1 MSEPRPVIRN
11 DLFAILQICSI
22 FAAVG
27 AVVGLLREDGILF
40 GAAVGLLFYG
50 VAFGIERF
58 ALATTALLR
67 R

>member
-1 MSEPRPVIRN
+1 MSESRSAIRSE
-11 DLFAILQICSI
+11 LTAILQIGSI

-27 AVVGLLREDGILF
+27 AVVGLLRGDGILF

-58 ALATTALLR
+58 ALVALLR